1 MPRFAPPLSLPQQ
14 PTTARPLPV
23 FAYVGQEV
31 VWGSKT
37 ALIRR
42 PGRSR
47 IPRSWGSRPV
57 PETGTK
63 TGMCVGAVVVVGGE
77 GGGGVI
83 HIYVRSEENAF
94 LINLDYLVSLVPD

>member
-1 MPRFAPPLSLPQQ
+1 M
-14 PTTARPLPV
+14 
-23 FAYVGQEV
+23 

-47 IPRSWGSRPV
+47 IPRRWGSRPV

-63 TGMCVGAVVVVGGE
+63 TVCGGSGGVGAGRGGA
-77 GGGGVI
+77 VI
-83 HIYVRSEENAF
+83 HIDVRSEENTF
-94 LINLDYLVSLVPD
+94 LINLDYLVSLFPD